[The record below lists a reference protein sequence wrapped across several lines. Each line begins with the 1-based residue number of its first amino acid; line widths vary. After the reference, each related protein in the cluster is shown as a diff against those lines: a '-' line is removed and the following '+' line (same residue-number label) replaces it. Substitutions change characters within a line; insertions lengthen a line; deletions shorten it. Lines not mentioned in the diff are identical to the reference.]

1 MSLLSPALPP
11 VVGNPSDERRN
22 PAVPGSLQPA
32 AADACW
38 VDRWSSP
45 DAGWTEAL
53 FAPVKIDAVVRVMQA
68 LGVGTAQ
75 LLAGTGLDAQR
86 LQDPDYKTSTAQ
98 LYGLLRRAS
107 HLCPLPDLGRRIGR
121 QLRITG
127 YGMYGYALLSAPTMR
142 AAMERATR
150 FHALANPLVPI
161 RGVIDDDQVYWQF
174 PARHELL
181 LPDLD
186 ECLYRT
192 LIELQMAT
200 HHTLAMDV
208 MGPGFRPLA
217 VYLSWAA
224 PSDAAGWAEAFG
236 VPASF
241 NQPRCELRYPAA
253 WLARAP
259 QLANAITAEQTSR
272 ECARLLESL
281 EGGAALAPRVYRAL
295 MRTPGRF
302 PGIEDIAATLHMTG
316 RTLRRRL
323 LAEGT
328 SYADMLTRVRQALA
342 EDCLRATRMSIDD
355 IAAALAFSDGR
366 SFRQAFQRWTGRSP
380 SDFRRAAAAGSA

>member
-1 MSLLSPALPP
+1 MPLLSPVLPSHAALDLQERPDTPP
-11 VVGNPSDERRN
+11 TAANRP
-22 PAVPGSLQPA
+22 PA
-32 AADACW
+32 ADSRW
-38 VDRWSSP
+38 VDRWSTP
-45 DAGWTEAL
+45 ETGWTEAL

-68 LGVGTAQ
+68 LGVEATA
-75 LLAGTGLDAQR
+75 LLAGTGLDALR
-86 LQDPDYKTSTAQ
+86 LQDPDYKTSSAQ
-98 LYGLLRRAS
+98 LYGLLRRAR
-107 HLCPLPDLGRRIGR
+107 HLCPQPDLGRRIGR

-161 RGVIDDDQVYWQF
+161 RGVIDDDQVLWQF

-186 ECLYRT
+186 EPLYRM

-208 MGPGFRPLA
+208 MGLGFQPLA
-217 VYLSWAA
+217 VLCSWPAPPDAASWA
-224 PSDAAGWAEAFG
+224 ETFG
-236 VPASF
+236 VPAAF
-241 NQPRCELRYPAA
+241 DQPRCELRYPAA

-259 QLANAITAEQTSR
+259 QLAHAITAEQTSR

-323 LAEGT
+323 QAEGT
-328 SYADMLTRVRQALA
+328 SYADMLTRVRQSLA

-355 IAAALAFSDGR
+355 IAAALDFSDGR

-380 SDFRRAAAAGSA
+380 SDFRRAATARSA

>member
-1 MSLLSPALPP
+1 MSLLVSTPLPAPP
-11 VVGNPSDERRN
+11 TPEAGRPLGD
-22 PAVPGSLQPA
+22 
-32 AADACW
+32 
-38 VDRWSSP
+38 WSSP
-45 DAGWTEAL
+45 DAPWTEPL
-53 FAPVKIDAVVRVMQA
+53 FAPVKIGVVVQVVA
-68 LGVGTAQ
+68 AAGVPPAT
-75 LLAGTGLDAQR
+75 LLQGTGLDASR

-98 LYGLLRRAS
+98 LYGLLRRAV

-161 RGVIDDDQVYWQF
+161 RGVIGDDTLCWQF
-174 PARHELL
+174 PARHALL
-181 LPDLD
+181 LPELD
-186 ECLYRT
+186 DRLYRL
-192 LIELQMAT
+192 LIELQMTT
-200 HHTLAMDV
+200 HHTLAADV
-208 MGPGFRPLA
+208 MGPAFQPQA
-217 VYLSWAA
+217 VYLAW
-224 PSDAAGWAEAFG
+224 PEPDDAAQWAETFG
-236 VPASF
+236 IAPRF
-241 NQPRCELRYPAA
+241 GQPRCELHYDPT

-281 EGGAALAPRVYRAL
+281 DGGASLAPRVYREL
-295 MRTPGRF
+295 MHTPGRF
-302 PGIEDIAATLHMTG
+302 PGIESIADSLHMTG

-323 LAEGT
+323 QAEGT

-342 EDCLRATRMSIDD
+342 EDYLRGTRMSIDD

-366 SFRQAFQRWTGRSP
+366 SFRQAFLRWTGRSP
-380 SDFRRAAAAGSA
+380 SDFRRGAAPQGS